1 MTHSKHPTQTVGGGY
16 SVLAAVFRYLWW
28 SVHSCRNLDELGM
41 EGKEGGVWR
50 LAGVFAA
57 VD

>member
-16 SVLAAVFRYLWW
+16 SVLAAVFRYLW

-41 EGKEGGVWR
+41 EGKEGGGWR
-50 LAGVFAA
+50 LAGVSAA

>member
-1 MTHSKHPTQTVGGGY
+1 MTHSKHPTPTVGGGY
-16 SVLAAVFRYLWW
+16 SVLAVVLRYLWW
-28 SVHSCRNLDELGM
+28 SVHSCRNLDELRM
-41 EGKEGGVWR
+41 EGKESVVWR

>member
-1 MTHSKHPTQTVGGGY
+1 MTHSKHPTQTVGGY
-16 SVLAAVFRYLWW
+16 SVLAVVFRYLW

-41 EGKEGGVWR
+41 EGKQGRVWR